1 MSERICPL
9 CGKPTHESEDF
20 CRDCQEIAQKS
31 TLSEIVEDYD
41 SPVQEAD
48 GGVSNELERNRVTD
62 NNEELA
68 EGGSEMEDTSSPAD
82 TETQD
87 KESAEPSEKPK
98 QPRSSKKLLIFYG
111 VGLVIFTLIGVLSTY
126 QIVKDRQSEE
136 TELAYWNQCIEEN
149 TPFAYSKYLF
159 RYPEGQFTDQAQ
171 AKIMELRE
179 KERKEWEELKKSTDL
194 NAYFAFLADHPDTP
208 YAGEIKM
215 LMDSISWQTTV
226 KENTAEAYLAYLDN
240 VKLGHF
246 EGDFQ
251 TQAQEKYDYLSQ
263 LKTLEGEQL
272 AEIKKDLKEFFR
284 LLQDKQYK
292 KLEPLMAP
300 ILIKYYDAENKT
312 KEAVI
317 ETIQNDL
324 KENKIKTVGY
334 TLNTDSLD
342 VVQDNKGIY
351 FVTLPV
357 KKEVTYTDRKKKKEL
372 RHSTLS
378 LELNDKKQLQALSE
392 KNK

>member
-9 CGKPTHESEDF
+9 CGKSTHEHEDF

-31 TLSEIVEDYD
+31 TLSDVVEDQDLTVKENY
-41 SPVQEAD
+41 
-48 GGVSNELERNRVTD
+48 ERVPNQLQQNRVTE
-62 NNEELA
+62 NNQVLPES
-68 EGGSEMEDTSSPAD
+68 GSEIEDNSSSAD
-82 TETQD
+82 IEIQD
-87 KESAEPSEKPK
+87 KQNEQPIGKTK

-179 KERKEWEELKKSTDL
+179 KERKEWEELRKSTDL
-194 NAYFAFLADHPDTP
+194 NAYFSFLADHPDTP

-215 LMDSISWQTTV
+215 LMDSISWQATV

-246 EGDFQ
+246 EGEFQ
-251 TQAQEKYDYLSQ
+251 AQAQERYDYLSQ

-357 KKEVTYTDRKKKKEL
+357 KKEVTYTDRKKKKEQH
-372 RHSTLS
+372 RSTFI

-392 KNK
+392 KRK